1 TSGSCAASTEGESA
15 AHPLRH
21 TCSGDAACRMQERRR
36 WRRVDRAS
44 AEGAKDGSRTREG
57 RCRQGEG
64 HRQGRRRQGH
74 GRQGTGDAR
83 QDGQG
88 EGRHGQGEG
97 RPPQGR
103 RRCERRLP
111 QGDRRIVRL
120 SVEIETKK
128 AALTGGFLLADT
140 FCLGPEWCC
149 RTGLNCRPLPYQG
162 SALPLSYGSGENGRA
177 PTRPRRTARKVP

>member
-88 EGRHGQGEG
+88 EGR
-97 RPPQGR
+97 PPQGR

-111 QGDRRIVRL
+111 QGDRRIVGL

-128 AALTGGFLLADT
+128 AALTGGFFLADT
-140 FCLGPEWCC
+140 FCLWAGMVLPDRIELS
-149 RTGLNCRPLPYQG
+149 TSPLPRECSTTELRQRR
-162 SALPLSYGSGENGRA
+162 NGQA
-177 PTRPRRTARKVP
+177 PNRPRRTARKVP